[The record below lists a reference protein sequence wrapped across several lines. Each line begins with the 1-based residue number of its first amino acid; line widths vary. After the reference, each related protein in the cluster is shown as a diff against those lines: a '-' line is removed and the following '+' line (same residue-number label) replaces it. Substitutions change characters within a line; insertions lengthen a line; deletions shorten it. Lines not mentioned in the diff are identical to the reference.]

1 VADKFKVAQPWLTLL
16 ARLILGAVLLVA
28 GALKVPN
35 LPKSA
40 MAVRAYEMLP
50 IPIANFLGYTLP
62 WIEIGLGL
70 LLIVGVTVKISGA
83 LGALTM
89 LAFIIAIAQA
99 WARGLSIDCGCF
111 GGGGTIDPED
121 TKYLSEIIR
130 DIGLMGLGI
139 FLYLY
144 PISNRA
150 SSNFAIPAAV
160 SEADGYGIVLNP
172 TATPTIDIWVDYQC
186 PACRTFEVLNGG
198 YINEIIA
205 QKKAKVVFHPLTFIG
220 AESII
225 AANAA
230 ACAADENKFVDM
242 NLALFQNQGGSE
254 NSGRWQ
260 GDAMLAIGESI
271 GIKSDT
277 FKECVREGNYVKWTR
292 NVTDASASKNVN
304 STPTIRINGKDLDRN
319 TEYGDP
325 VKFKA
330 ALAAGGVK

>member
-144 PISNRA
+144 PKGR
-150 SSNFAIPAAV
+150 FAI
-160 SEADGYGIVLNP
+160 EKQI
-172 TATPTIDIWVDYQC
+172 
-186 PACRTFEVLNGG
+186 
-198 YINEIIA
+198 
-205 QKKAKVVFHPLTFIG
+205 
-220 AESII
+220 
-225 AANAA
+225 
-230 ACAADENKFVDM
+230 
-242 NLALFQNQGGSE
+242 
-254 NSGRWQ
+254 
-260 GDAMLAIGESI
+260 
-271 GIKSDT
+271 
-277 FKECVREGNYVKWTR
+277 TR
-292 NVTDASASKNVN
+292 
-304 STPTIRINGKDLDRN
+304 
-319 TEYGDP
+319 
-325 VKFKA
+325 
-330 ALAAGGVK
+330 

>member
-1 VADKFKVAQPWLTLL
+1 MADKFKVAQPWLTLL
-16 ARLILGAVLLVA
+16 ARLILGVVLLVA

-83 LGALTM
+83 LGGLTM

-144 PISNRA
+144 PKGR
-150 SSNFAIPAAV
+150 FAI
-160 SEADGYGIVLNP
+160 E
-172 TATPTIDIWVDYQC
+172 
-186 PACRTFEVLNGG
+186 
-198 YINEIIA
+198 
-205 QKKAKVVFHPLTFIG
+205 K
-220 AESII
+220 
-225 AANAA
+225 
-230 ACAADENKFVDM
+230 
-242 NLALFQNQGGSE
+242 
-254 NSGRWQ
+254 
-260 GDAMLAIGESI
+260 
-271 GIKSDT
+271 
-277 FKECVREGNYVKWTR
+277 
-292 NVTDASASKNVN
+292 
-304 STPTIRINGKDLDRN
+304 
-319 TEYGDP
+319 
-325 VKFKA
+325 
-330 ALAAGGVK
+330 

>member
-1 VADKFKVAQPWLTLL
+1 MADKFKVAQPWLTLL

-111 GGGGTIDPED
+111 GGGGTVDPED

-130 DIGLMGLGI
+130 DIGLLALGI
-139 FLYLY
+139 YLY
-144 PISNRA
+144 YFPK
-150 SSNFAIPAAV
+150 
-160 SEADGYGIVLNP
+160 G
-172 TATPTIDIWVDYQC
+172 
-186 PACRTFEVLNGG
+186 
-198 YINEIIA
+198 
-205 QKKAKVVFHPLTFIG
+205 
-220 AESII
+220 
-225 AANAA
+225 
-230 ACAADENKFVDM
+230 KF
-242 NLALFQNQGGSE
+242 G
-254 NSGRWQ
+254 
-260 GDAMLAIGESI
+260 
-271 GIKSDT
+271 
-277 FKECVREGNYVKWTR
+277 
-292 NVTDASASKNVN
+292 
-304 STPTIRINGKDLDRN
+304 LD
-319 TEYGDP
+319 
-325 VKFKA
+325 K
-330 ALAAGGVK
+330 